1 LPFAAVNSQHQSNIN
16 YPKSLPIRVLPK
28 GVTSQGLRPVK
39 IRFKYSSILR
49 TGRALAADL
58 IFGLRRELPRF
69 TADKRG
75 NVAMIFAIA
84 SIPILFAVGA
94 AIDYTSATRR
104 KAKLDAIADAVALS
118 TVTQSGNPPAFSP
131 VPGQGLTQAEAQTRA
146 QTLFNSLAGTVGGVS
161 NFTGTVSVIDNPSAQ
176 TSPRT
181 TTVTYTAQ
189 SNDAF
194 GQIIGMN
201 TIGIGNTSSPT
212 VAEVAA
218 APNINFYILADSS
231 PSMAI
236 PATTAGIDAM
246 YTATWCSQQFTP
258 LVPSKSGSTINLL
271 QQTAGQTL
279 SASVAATCP
288 SSTYKAGA
296 VQYSSSTKTLVPY
309 SADNGSGCSFACHE
323 SDQSS
328 WVLPGTTAYPGTGT
342 ASNPGFVDNYT
353 YAENILGLTLR
364 IDNLRNAIEQLGPYA
379 TTISQGSGGNA
390 GNGATY
396 QMAVATFDTDW
407 TPCTNGNSPL
417 HFISGGSSMTPQ
429 SMSTASSAAANIQ
442 MLQMFSN
449 GNLTG
454 TDSTSTSKVTISS
467 KQYSLTSISPSTS
480 CSNNDGTKAIDA
492 AMSKINS
499 IMPTPG
505 NGTNASGDTPQQ
517 VLMLITDGVNDTYVP
532 SSGTMSS
539 SSNST
544 GGGVPG
550 FGSTPGRNISLIDTT
565 ICNTIKQRISSSGL
579 PIRIAVLYLDYS
591 NLDTTVS
598 GLPSSATTNSFYT
611 SYVQPFDDNTSPTP
625 NPNIETALQ
634 SCASSP
640 ALFGKVSTDQDIGAA
655 LQQLFL
661 NATATV
667 HLAQ

>member
-1 LPFAAVNSQHQSNIN
+1 VE
-16 YPKSLPIRVLPK
+16 
-28 GVTSQGLRPVK
+28 

-49 TGRALAADL
+49 NGRALAADL
-58 IFGLRRELPRF
+58 IFGLRRGLPRF

-75 NVAMIFAIA
+75 NVAMVFALC
-84 SIPILFAVGA
+84 SIPILFAVGS

-131 VPGQGLTQAEAQTRA
+131 VPGQGLDQADAQARA
-146 QTLFNSLAGTVGGVS
+146 QALFNSLAGTVGGVS
-161 NFTGTVSVIDNPSAQ
+161 NLNGVVTVNDNPTAH

-181 TTVTYTAQ
+181 TQVTYTAQ
-189 SNDAF
+189 SNNAF
-194 GQIIGMN
+194 GRIIGMN

-212 VAEVAA
+212 VAQVAA

-236 PATTAGIDAM
+236 PATTAGINAM
-246 YTATWCSQQFTP
+246 YTATWCAQQFTP
-258 LVPSKSGSTINLL
+258 LVPSKAGTAINLL
-271 QQTAGQTL
+271 QQNSSQTL
-279 SASVAATCP
+279 SSSVQTTCP
-288 SSTYKAGA
+288 ASTYKAGA
-296 VQYSSSTKTLVPY
+296 AQYSSQALVPNPG
-309 SADNGSGCSFACHE
+309 DNEGGCSFACHE
-323 SDQSS
+323 SDQSR
-328 WVLPGTTAYPGTGT
+328 WVLPGNTANPGTGT
-342 ASNPGFVDNYT
+342 TSNPGFVDDYT

-364 IDNLRNAIEQLGPYA
+364 IDNLRSAIEQLGPYA
-379 TTISQGSGGNA
+379 TTISQGNGTNA

-396 QMAVATFDTDW
+396 QMSVATFDTDW
-407 TPCTNGNSPL
+407 SGSACTNGHSPL
-417 HFISGGSSMTPQ
+417 HYISGGSTMTPQ

-442 MLQMFSN
+442 MLQMFNN
-449 GNLTG
+449 GGLTG
-454 TDSTSTSKVTISS
+454 TNTTSTSTQTISG
-467 KQYSLTSISPSTS
+467 KKYPVTSVSGSTS

-492 AMSKINS
+492 AMTAVNS
-499 IMPTPG
+499 ILLTPG
-505 NGTNASGDTPQQ
+505 NGTNASNDTPQE

-532 SSGTMSS
+532 SSSSMSS

-544 GGGVPG
+544 GGNVPG
-550 FGSTPGRNISLIDTT
+550 LGTTPGRNISMIDTT
-565 ICNTIKQRISSSGL
+565 LCNTIKARISSAGL

-591 NLDTTVS
+591 NLDTTVT

-611 SYVQPFDDNTSPTP
+611 SYVQPFDDNTSPLP
-625 NPNIETALQ
+625 NPNIATALE

-640 ALFGKVSTDQDIGAA
+640 ALFGEVTTDQDIGAA

-661 NATATV
+661 NATSTV